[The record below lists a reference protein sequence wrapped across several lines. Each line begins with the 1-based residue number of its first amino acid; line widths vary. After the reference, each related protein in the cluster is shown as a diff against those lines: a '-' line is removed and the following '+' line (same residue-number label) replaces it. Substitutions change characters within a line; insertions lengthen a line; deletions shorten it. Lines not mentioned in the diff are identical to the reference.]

1 MSSHHFVKE
10 GQEPAL
16 LILEAIS
23 EGLAQPFLEWSPLVV
38 VSFDALTDVK
48 LWGTKV
54 DALIVAADKLSSETE
69 QWITEQE
76 PLTLLISDP
85 QHSVLFGALSYLV
98 DQGERAVN
106 VMCSCHDEHFKA
118 AESFL
123 PNIRVA
129 FFDERFKWS
138 NIPNGRFEKWV
149 PAGASFAIRKID
161 PSQLIHSQGLHEGA
175 SGLESGVTGFIQI
188 SSLLP
193 FWVAEA
199 L

>member
-23 EGLAQPFLEWSPLVV
+23 DGQAQPFLEWSPLVV
-38 VSFDALTDVK
+38 VSFDALAEVR

-54 DALIVAADKLSSETE
+54 DALIVATNKLSPETE
-69 QWITEQE
+69 QWIKEQD
-76 PLTLLISDP
+76 PLTILISDP
-85 QHSVLFGALSYLV
+85 LHSILFAALSHLV
-98 DQGERAVN
+98 EQGERAVN
-106 VMCSCHDEHFKA
+106 VMCSCNDEHFKT

-123 PNIRVA
+123 AKIHIA
-129 FFDERFKWS
+129 LFDSRFKWS
-138 NIPNGRFEKWV
+138 NVPNGRFEKWV
-149 PAGASFAIRKID
+149 PAGTTFAIRKID
-161 PSQLIHSQGLHEGA
+161 QSQSIHSQGLHDRA
-175 SGLESGVTGFIQI
+175 SGLESDVHGFIQI

-199 L
+199 F